1 MEREPDDY
9 GAVQKLVALYKFAI
23 ANYANPLSELLL
35 DAIATM
41 EAPDRPAVRD

>member
-9 GAVQKLVALYKFAI
+9 GAVQKLVTLYKFAI
-23 ANYANPLSELLL
+23 TNYANPLSELLL

-41 EAPDRPAVRD
+41 EAPEVGQQ